1 MALLPCTTYT
11 RLENMLGEENRG
23 LWVSLTGEVLEYH
36 GRNFL
41 LPTAF
46 ANAQTP
52 TEPAEA
58 SEGVEAAPH
67 EASLADQPEPS
78 GNRIDD
84 LVRELEAQR
93 AERRGIDTSFAA
105 PSEEQAGMPVPGP
118 RVDGT
123 MLLNQRGRMVRSAE
137 GGWVI
142 AIDNDGAASEGGL
155 PHHLRLLP
163 CRVAAQMEWQAEIEG
178 ESWAFEVSGRLYRHG
193 QRVYLLPRMFVSAS
207 KNNVKPLQ

>member
-1 MALLPCTTYT
+1 

-52 TEPAEA
+52 TEPAEGA
-58 SEGVEAAPH
+58 EAAPS
-67 EASLADQPEPS
+67 EAAVSPADQPEPS